1 MATFV
6 PEAPASSSFASDLAG
21 MVDFFISPSDAARR
35 LQSKWFWI
43 GPLIV
48 ISLISI
54 ITSSLMMP
62 MVQHVL
68 EVAPVPAGV
77 DPLQYEHNMQIGLTI
92 QRVIAYVSPVWIAA
106 LFAISAGI
114 LLAMCAMTAL
124 RANFRALFNLVA
136 GCGLISMLAYVAST
150 IIVKVKG
157 DASTMAELKPPLG
170 LDIFLPEN
178 ANKFLTAFLGYFNIF
193 ELWWLVMMILIIS
206 VAFRTT
212 KAKAFFVV
220 LPLVVLDIAFRLLGG
235 AFQR

>member
-1 MATFV
+1 
-6 PEAPASSSFASDLAG
+6 
-21 MVDFFISPSDAARR
+21 
-35 LQSKWFWI
+35 
-43 GPLIV
+43 
-48 ISLISI
+48 
-54 ITSSLMMP
+54 
-62 MVQHVL
+62 
-68 EVAPVPAGV
+68 
-77 DPLQYEHNMQIGLTI
+77 LTI
-92 QRVIAYVSPVWIAA
+92 QRIIAYVSPLWIAA
-106 LFAISAGI
+106 MFAISAGI

-157 DASTMAELKPPLG
+157 DPSTMAELKPPLG
-170 LDIFLPEN
+170 LDIFAPEN
-178 ANKFLTAFLGYFNIF
+178 ANKFMAAFLSYFNIF

-220 LPLVVLDIAFRLLGG
+220 LPLVLLDIAFRLLGG